1 MHLELFFA
9 PLLQA
14 PLFAGLGPQQLKTL
28 ALGCERCTFD
38 PGDVVIMQDRPGDA
52 AYLIVEG
59 AVARIDHPLGAVG
72 REEFGPGTLVGEM
85 AMLIETEHT
94 STMVAQG
101 PVTALRLSRAVI
113 GQMCE
118 TDAELANYF
127 AGRMQERVDDMITGL
142 NQIAALLREETDE
155 PRAGR
160 LH

>member
-1 MHLELFFA
+1 MHLESFFA

-28 ALGCERCTFD
+28 ALGCERCTFTA
-38 PGDVVIMQDRPGDA
+38 GEVVILQGRPGDA
-52 AYLIVEG
+52 AFLIVEG
-59 AVARIDHPLGAVG
+59 AVARIEHPLGAVG
-72 REEFGPGTLVGEM
+72 REEFGPGTLIGEM

-101 PVTALRLSRAVI
+101 QVSALRLSRSVI
-113 GQMCE
+113 AEMCE
-118 TDAELANYF
+118 ADFQLADYF
-127 AGRMQERVDDMITGL
+127 ASQLQSRVDDMITGL
-142 NQIAALLREETDE
+142 NQIAVLLREADDA